1 MLSILSVELLQEIGS
16 EVPSQERPKSFRAVS
31 KDIGLSINPLFFA
44 EFVLKTQQ
52 LHLETGS
59 LRIVPGYSRRL
70 IVRGEEPAE
79 TVKADIS
86 DEAIQNL
93 CCRPWHHDEGSWN
106 MRRDDP
112 SWQRDTILGFLP
124 TAPLLDDFELQVDDV
139 GDLEFPPLSIP
150 RLVEQNLGLISL
162 HLSGSGGSAWP
173 RVWNMLRRSA
183 NHHLKDIRAR
193 YSPEL
198 FEYIA
203 SSSGIEKLELQ
214 YPDLGDPNIFFHR
227 LLPLHAASLEELSF
241 SSDIVDALLK
251 LQKLTH
257 LTMSI
262 NEADIAVPVN
272 AV

>member
-1 MLSILSVELLQEIGS
+1 
-16 EVPSQERPKSFRAVS
+16 
-31 KDIGLSINPLFFA
+31 
-44 EFVLKTQQ
+44 
-52 LHLETGS
+52 
-59 LRIVPGYSRRL
+59 
-70 IVRGEEPAE
+70 
-79 TVKADIS
+79 
-86 DEAIQNL
+86 
-93 CCRPWHHDEGSWN
+93 

-124 TAPLLDDFELQVDDV
+124 TAPLLDDFELQIDDV
-139 GDLEFPPLSIP
+139 GDLEFPPLSSLRKLKITTQYWKEIPHIEKVP

-173 RVWNMLRRSA
+173 RVWNMLRHSA

-227 LLPLHAASLEELSF
+227 LLPLHAASLEELSCSAGYECRWSF
-241 SSDIVDALLK
+241 SSNIVDALLK
-251 LQKLTH
+251 LQRLTH

-272 AV
+272 AVVRDFLS